1 MNGEGEVFWA
11 NQDHGLFVNRRLG
24 ACWRTRKRRK
34 AEGGA
39 GRGTEEG
46 KEHDG
51 WHPLIEFRWSALA
64 RYVVS
69 PTSCGQTI
77 GWENPGN
84 MLGR

>member
-1 MNGEGEVFWA
+1 MEDEEEEEKEEKGVEG
-11 NQDHGLFVNRRLG
+11 
-24 ACWRTRKRRK
+24 RTGR
-34 AEGGA
+34 GGA
-39 GRGTEEG
+39 TEDG
-46 KEHDG
+46 NEHDG

-77 GWENPGN
+77 GLENLGN